1 MNTLSCMTSTE
12 ILRFFYNNLA
22 KVGLFFYICKETVKI
37 MAQTS
42 IITGQ
47 YVRINQQAA
56 TLLQRGLA
64 WLIDYTAIWI
74 SATII
79 LAVILG
85 LASSFGISND
95 DFLIILMFV
104 AMIPLVAYPLIMEYF
119 FNGQS
124 LGKMV
129 LKIRVV
135 SLDGSK
141 PSATALMLRW
151 LLLLVDMTLGVG
163 LVAIIF
169 TKNSQRLGDL
179 AAGTAV
185 VTLEMKFAPNMLQN
199 VYFAQNDYRPTYPE
213 ANRLTMRQVDTIER
227 VLFMQYDEKRA
238 EYINTLAGK
247 LQQMLGIRPR
257 NNNME
262 QFVSVVYNDFQY
274 YTTRVI

>member
-1 MNTLSCMTSTE
+1 
-12 ILRFFYNNLA
+12 
-22 KVGLFFYICKETVKI
+22 
-37 MAQTS
+37 MA
-42 IITGQ
+42 
-47 YVRINQQAA
+47 VEF
-56 TLLQRGLA
+56 
-64 WLIDYTAIWI
+64 
-74 SATII
+74 
-79 LAVILG
+79 V
-85 LASSFGISND
+85 
-95 DFLIILMFV
+95 FL
-104 AMIPLVAYPLIMEYF
+104 
-119 FNGQS
+119 
-124 LGKMV
+124 V